1 LYPKLNKILLNI
13 LPVFL
18 IISFVLYY
26 NWVSEKS
33 AGSPLITNEIKI
45 KLPEPRYKSNVSVE
59 ETLLKRRSIREYAS
73 EPLKL
78 QEVSQLLWAA
88 QGITDPRG
96 LRTAPSAGALYPLN
110 VYLVVGNVVNLT
122 EGLYKYLPETHE
134 ILKVIDGDMKRELAR
149 AAMGQSSVENAPIDI
164 VITAVYETTTGKYRE
179 KGIRYVHIE
188 VGHTAQN
195 LCLQATAMGLGI
207 VTVGGF
213 DDSEVKEVLNLS
225 ESEQPLYIIPIGRK

>member
-1 LYPKLNKILLNI
+1 LYPKLNKILLTI
-13 LPVFL
+13 LTVFL